1 MLPGALQG
9 LGAAAACLQLLLL
22 LGGTEPRPHGW
33 DEDQLQVE
41 SIKRSILERLG
52 MPAPPAL
59 RRRLDQE
66 SIRRAQQQYEQKV
79 AELMGNRSR
88 EEEAAAVAASRRLH
102 SLTASR
108 K

>member
-1 MLPGALQG
+1 MLPGALRG
-9 LGAAAACLQLLLL
+9 LGAATICLQLLLL
-22 LGGTEPRPHGW
+22 LGGAEPRPHGW
-33 DEDQLQVE
+33 DEERLQVE

-52 MPAPPAL
+52 MPAPPAP

-88 EEEAAAVAASRRLH
+88 EEVAVAVAGTRRLH
-102 SLTASR
+102 SLIASR